1 MTLKSFGAFLAI
13 KITLTIISTS
23 WPFCKKS
30 KKRLVALYFTFQALH
45 KHLKEE
51 GYAYLGLPYWNWV
64 KNMTIPT
71 IFDGLIVLGL
81 PNMVDRMIDIKRG
94 NNKRLPIKVCG

>member
-1 MTLKSFGAFLAI
+1 M
-13 KITLTIISTS
+13 
-23 WPFCKKS
+23 
-30 KKRLVALYFTFQALH
+30 YFTFQALH

-71 IFDGLIVLGL
+71 IFDGLIVSGL

-94 NNKRLPIKVCG
+94 NNKRLPIKVCGLLNIYGTFLPPKVLCHPL

>member
-1 MTLKSFGAFLAI
+1 M
-13 KITLTIISTS
+13 
-23 WPFCKKS
+23 
-30 KKRLVALYFTFQALH
+30 VALYFTFQALH
-45 KHLKEE
+45 KHLKEI

-71 IFDGLIVLGL
+71 IFDGLIVSGL

-94 NNKRLPIKVCG
+94 NNKRRPIKVYC